1 MPANNAPHGQTA
13 PSNRLSVVIV
23 GAGHAGGRAA
33 ETLRSAE
40 HRGPITVIGS
50 EKYRPYERPP
60 LSKELLGGRL
70 DVDKT
75 FLRPA
80 GFYEDARI
88 DLALGV
94 TAVKIDRA
102 SQRLDLSDGRS
113 IAYDRLILTTGARP
127 RRLTIPCEAADR
139 IFYLRDLADSL
150 ALASQLKPG
159 IRLAIIGAGFIGLEV
174 AATARRMGA
183 LVTVIEYFRHPLAR
197 VAPQEIGQYLMRLHQ
212 RQGVIV
218 HTSVRISQIDDGGQS
233 AIIRVEGGGAIEA
246 DLIVVGIGAMPNVE
260 LAQTAGLSVNDGVL
274 VNEFGETSD
283 PAIFAAGDV
292 TRHFNPV
299 MKRALRLE
307 SWQNAQNQSV
317 AVAKIVAGGH
327 EPFAEVPWFWTDQF
341 DVNLQMAGIHDDCD
355 QLVWRGTCDEPSF
368 TLFHLA
374 HGKLVAATTVNNAR
388 EMRFA
393 RTLIA
398 RGQPVDV
405 TKLAD
410 KAINLQTLLQ

>member
-1 MPANNAPHGQTA
+1 
-13 PSNRLSVVIV
+13 
-23 GAGHAGGRAA
+23 
-33 ETLRSAE
+33 
-40 HRGPITVIGS
+40 
-50 EKYRPYERPP
+50 
-60 LSKELLGGRL
+60 
-70 DVDKT
+70 
-75 FLRPA
+75 
-80 GFYEDARI
+80 
-88 DLALGV
+88 GV
-94 TAVKIDRA
+94 TAVKIDCA

-183 LVTVIEYFRHPLAR
+183 LVTVIEYFRHPLSR

-218 HTSVRISQIDDGGQS
+218 HTSVRISQIDDGGRS

-260 LAQTAGLSVNDGVL
+260 LAQTACLSVNDGVL

-283 PAIFAAGDV
+283 RAIFAAGDV

-299 MKRALRLE
+299 MKRVLRLE

-341 DVNLQMAGIHDDCD
+341 DVNLQMAGIHDGCD
-355 QLVWRGTCDEPSF
+355 QLVWRGTCEEP
-368 TLFHLA
+368 
-374 HGKLVAATTVNNAR
+374 
-388 EMRFA
+388 
-393 RTLIA
+393 
-398 RGQPVDV
+398 
-405 TKLAD
+405 
-410 KAINLQTLLQ
+410 